1 MKEIKTHIVTRYRKK
16 LTHLFSFKK
25 NLARMYQNYLANLEG
40 LGDRNN
46 KDINEK
52 IHAAVL

>member
-46 KDINEK
+46 KDIHEK